1 MRMTQE
7 YRRNHVLIPALL
19 SEPVRAGGTACS
31 GTLGLRTLS
40 KTSCVPSSD
49 TATSVTA
56 LKSGNTSTVSFAPSW
71 LTLGYS
77 PLWIDTRVRRA
88 RSARVSN
95 TPGAGVA
102 VSAGLGGFCSPLASP
117 GAETALGAETVLER
131 YAASVPSASV
141 TSRAQS

>member
-1 MRMTQE
+1 M
-7 YRRNHVLIPALL
+7 IPALL
-19 SEPVRAGGTACS
+19 SEPVPAGGTACS

-40 KTSCVPSSD
+40 KTSFAPSSD
-49 TATSVTA
+49 TGTSVTA

-77 PLWIDTRVRRA
+77 PLWIDTRVSRA

-95 TPGAGVA
+95 TLGAGVA
-102 VSAGLGGFCSPLASP
+102 VSAGFGGFCSPLAAPAPEP
-117 GAETALGAETVLER
+117 GGEATLER